1 MTYNFDIDRWY
12 ENQLEELESRRR
24 RGEID
29 DEEYEKTVQELDRR
43 HAEMW
48 DRLGRSYQIPDAKQ

>member
-12 ENQLEELESRRR
+12 ENQLEDLESRRR

-29 DEEYEKTVQELDRR
+29 DEAYEKALQELDRR

-48 DRLGRSYQIPDAKQ
+48 DRLDGSYQIPDAKQ

>member
-29 DEEYEKTVQELDRR
+29 DEAYEKSLQELDRR

-48 DRLGRSYQIPDAKQ
+48 DRLDGSYQIPDARE

>member
-12 ENQLEELESRRR
+12 KNELEEIEYRHRC
-24 RGEID
+24 GELT
-29 DEEYEKTVQELDRR
+29 DEAFEKCVQELDRR

-48 DRLGRSYQIPDAKQ
+48 DRLDGSYRIPDAGQ